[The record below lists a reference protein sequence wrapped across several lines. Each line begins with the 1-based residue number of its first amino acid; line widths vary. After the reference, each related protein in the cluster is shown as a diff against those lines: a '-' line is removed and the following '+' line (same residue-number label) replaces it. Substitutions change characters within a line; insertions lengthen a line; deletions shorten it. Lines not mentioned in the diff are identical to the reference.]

1 MANQPFVKT
10 VMGSRLRG
18 IRESDKGIH
27 GIAQPPQH
35 RCRAAAHETDIEPE
49 ARGHCVFFPRRHVP
63 NLHDLDDA
71 ETAEVL
77 SLLKRVA
84 VALELKEYNVLQNNG
99 ARAGQTV
106 FHAHVHLVP
115 KPTAAAGLIV
125 QVGLTRVDQ
134 TGLAKEIRHRLGA
147 PRAAGESQAG
157 G

>member
-1 MANQPFVKT
+1 METDTPDGVLRHSSLWALSSTEMANQPFVKT

-27 GIAQPPQH
+27 GVAQPPQH
-35 RCRAAAHETDIEPE
+35 RRRAAAHETDIEPE

-84 VALELKEYNVLQNNG
+84 VPPRVKEYDVLQDKR
-99 ARAGQTV
+99 ARPRPKG
-106 FHAHVHLVP
+106 FHAHP
-115 KPTAAAGLIV
+115 P
-125 QVGLTRVDQ
+125 
-134 TGLAKEIRHRLGA
+134 HRPPPPA
-147 PRAAGESQAG
+147 PARPISQCG
-157 G
+157 HTP

>member
-1 MANQPFVKT
+1 MVGRLAQRVDRNPLRPPFPIDLQYAPWAIVAD
-10 VMGSRLRG
+10 SRR
-18 IRESDKGIH
+18 SD
-27 GIAQPPQH
+27 
-35 RCRAAAHETDIEPE
+35 T
-49 ARGHCVFFPRRHVP
+49 
-63 NLHDLDDA
+63 DA